1 MTYLRLEQIE
11 LGMITATDICDCRGK
26 LLIKKEVILT
36 RKHLH
41 TLKAWG
47 ITELAITKQMPIAKP
62 EAVEHIDPKIEHEIN
77 QLFMFNDA
85 QCPAVIEL
93 KKLLTSRYTI
103 RGTL

>member
-11 LGMITATDICDCRGK
+11 LGMITATDVCDRRGK
-26 LLIKKEVILT
+26 LLIKKEVVLT
-36 RKHLH
+36 RKHLR

-47 ITELAITKQMPIAKP
+47 ITELTVTQQMPIAKP
-62 EAVEHIDPKIEHEIN
+62 EPVQYVDPKIEDEMN

-93 KKLLTSRYTI
+93 KKLLTSRYTM